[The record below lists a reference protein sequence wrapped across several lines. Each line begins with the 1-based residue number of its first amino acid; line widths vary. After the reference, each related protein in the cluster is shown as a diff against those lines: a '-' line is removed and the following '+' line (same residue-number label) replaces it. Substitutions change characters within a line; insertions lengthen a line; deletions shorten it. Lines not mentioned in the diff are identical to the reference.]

1 MSFIE
6 KPFFDFRFAGG
17 GVAAAIIFVIW
28 VNFPHD
34 RVDERGQPDRW
45 P

>member
-17 GVAAAIIFVIW
+17 VVAAIIFVIW
-28 VNFPHD
+28 G
-34 RVDERGQPDRW
+34 EISS
-45 P
+45 